1 MKDEGYAIIKFRNTE
16 AEKVD
21 FAIGP
26 KGDVPP
32 NTKSGMLGND
42 SRIIFEYKMEA
53 RDLEEGDILEYYD
66 ANGKL
71 KATYDYKKI
80 GEWEKRK

>member
-1 MKDEGYAIIKFRNTE
+1 
-16 AEKVD
+16 
-21 FAIGP
+21 
-26 KGDVPP
+26 
-32 NTKSGMLGND
+32 MLGND